1 MNTHQLQRIIEE
13 GENESVEFKRCGNP
27 SGKHPIEATEEV
39 DGTTLLALKL
49 AERKSGVRTSELVDA
64 GISRRT
70 AQRIISELVGEEQ
83 LVPHGNGR
91 RRTYHR
97 PSSNSGQ

>member
-13 GENESVEFKRCGNP
+13 GENESVEFKRCGNQP
-27 SGKHPIEATEEV
+27 EKDLFETICAFANTC
-39 DGTTLLALKL
+39 
-49 AERKSGVRTSELVDA
+49 
-64 GISRRT
+64 
-70 AQRIISELVGEEQ
+70 
-83 LVPHGNGR
+83 R

>member
-13 GENESVEFKRCGNP
+13 GENESVEFKRCGNQP
-27 SGKHPIEATEEV
+27 EKDLFEATEEV
-39 DGTTLLALKL
+39 DETTLLVLKL

-70 AQRIISELVGEEQ
+70 AQRTISELVDEEQ

-91 RRTYHR
+91 GRTYHR